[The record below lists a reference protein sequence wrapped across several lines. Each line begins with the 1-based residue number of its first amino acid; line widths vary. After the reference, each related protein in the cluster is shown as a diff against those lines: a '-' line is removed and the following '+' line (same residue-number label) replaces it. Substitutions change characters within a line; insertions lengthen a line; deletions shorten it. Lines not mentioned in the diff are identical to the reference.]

1 MDLYTTHA
9 DTIESALAH
18 TCRAHRLTPDVADEF
33 ASWARLRLFDNDQAI
48 LRKFEGRSKL
58 RTFLITVVQRLY
70 LDWRNAEW
78 GKWRPS
84 AEARRVGTV
93 AIELERLVLRDSHT
107 YDEAVQTLAARELA
121 TPAECDRVW
130 TQLPK
135 RPRRKRVNEEDIATL
150 AGPSTASESV
160 DDEQARSEAS
170 TAVDALS
177 RALKA
182 LPPSDQMLVQL
193 HFWGGKTVAR
203 IAAMTGDNQKTLYR
217 RLDKLKVEL
226 RKRLEA
232 DGVSSNMLPS
242 LAAGFD
248 SDGDGPAAGQD
259 DNAEGLA
266 GMGTVNTRP
275 STEVR
280 TGGEHA

>member
-18 TCRAHRLTPDVADEF
+18 TCRAHRLTPDAADEF

-58 RTFLITVVQRLY
+58 RTFLITVIQRLY

-84 AEARRVGTV
+84 AEARRVGAV

-121 TPAECDRVW
+121 TPAECERAWV
-130 TQLPK
+130 QLPR
-135 RPRRKRVNEEDIATL
+135 RPRRKRVDEEDMATL
-150 AGPSTASESV
+150 PSSSSASDGV
-160 DDEQARSEAS
+160 DHEEARLEAVA
-170 TAVDALS
+170 AVNALS
-177 RALKA
+177 AAIKA
-182 LPPSDQMLVQL
+182 LPPADQVLVQL

-203 IAAMTGDNQKTLYR
+203 IAAMTGSDQKALYR
-217 RLDKLKVEL
+217 RFDKIKAEL
-226 RKRLEA
+226 RRTLEA
-232 DGVSSNMLPS
+232 EGVSPRMLEG
-242 LAAGFD
+242 L
-248 SDGDGPAAGQD
+248 GDTVGD
-259 DNAEGLA
+259 LA
-266 GMGTVNTRP
+266 GMGTVIPRP
-275 STEVR
+275 STDR
-280 TGGEHA
+280 STGGEHA

>member
-9 DTIESALAH
+9 EIIESALAH

-107 YDEAVQTLAARELA
+107 YDEAVQTLVARELA
-121 TPAECDRVW
+121 TPAECDHVW
-130 TQLPK
+130 TQLPR
-135 RPRRKRVNEEDIATL
+135 RPRRKRVNEEDMATI
-150 AGPSTASESV
+150 AGPSAASELV
-160 DDEQARSEAS
+160 DDDQARAEAS
-170 TAVDALS
+170 AAVEALS

-182 LPPSDQMLVQL
+182 LSPSDQLLVQM

-203 IAAMTGDNQKTLYR
+203 IASLTGDNQKTLYR

-226 RKRLEA
+226 RKRLET
-232 DGVSSNMLPS
+232 DGVSAGMLSS

-259 DNAEGLA
+259 ENAEGPP

-275 STEVR
+275 STEVS

>member
-107 YDEAVQTLAARELA
+107 YDEAVQTLVAREIA
-121 TPAECDRVW
+121 TPAECERVW
-130 TQLPK
+130 VQLPK
-135 RPRRKRVNEEDIATL
+135 RPRRKRVDEEDMATL
-150 AGPSTASESV
+150 PSSSSASE
-160 DDEQARSEAS
+160 
-170 TAVDALS
+170 AVDHEEARVEAVAAVNALS
-177 RALKA
+177 AAIKA
-182 LPPSDQMLVQL
+182 LPPPDQVLVQL

-203 IAAMTGDNQKTLYR
+203 IAAMTGEDQKGLYR
-217 RLDKLKVEL
+217 RFDKIKAEL
-226 RKRLEA
+226 RRRLEA
-232 DGVSSNMLPS
+232 EGVSPRMLEG
-242 LAAGFD
+242 L
-248 SDGDGPAAGQD
+248 GDTVGD
-259 DNAEGLA
+259 LA
-266 GMGTVNTRP
+266 GMGTVIPRP
-275 STEVR
+275 STER
-280 TGGEHA
+280 STGGEHA